1 MSRAIENIF
10 KAFGGVRPLARALS
24 AAAGRPVAPTTVQ
37 GWRSR
42 GRIPAARQ
50 ADVLAAAR
58 AAGID
63 LGPAD
68 FFDASSGSESRRP
81 TSGEAREIAFDHD
94 TPPELLTCAEMAE
107 ADRRTIA
114 GGVKGER
121 LMEAAG
127 GGIAR
132 LILERFAGVPVV
144 VLCGPGN
151 NGGDGFVIA
160 RHLIRAGWPVR
171 LATLAPVSKFSGD
184 AGINAGRWS
193 RLRGRRA
200 TVPLTPAVLD
210 GAGLVVD
217 ALFGAGLVRP
227 LGGASAAVV
236 AELNRRNLPII
247 AVDVPSGL
255 DADTGH
261 IAGEADGGV
270 AVRATLT
277 VTFFR
282 KKPGHVLF
290 PGRALCGTTHL
301 IDIGI
306 AAEVL
311 DTIAHATF
319 ENVPALW
326 RDAFP
331 VPGAATHK
339 YSRGHA
345 VVCGGTEMT
354 GAARLAARA
363 AARVGAGLVTVASAP
378 EAIPIYAADRAGQL
392 TTTLATRDD
401 LAKYLSDPRRRAV
414 LVGPGYGVGRRTRE
428 HACVALALDKA
439 VCLDADGLTSF
450 ADWPGGLFSAL
461 AEAGSRCGAAVLTP
475 HEGEFRR
482 LFPDLGDG
490 GRLARARAAA
500 SRAGAVV
507 VLKGADTVIAAPDGR
522 AAINAN
528 APPWLATAGS
538 GDVLA
543 GMITGFLAQGV
554 APFEAAAMAV
564 WIHGA
569 AAADFGPGLVAD
581 DLPGLIP
588 GVLRDLTESGGRGM
602 NA

>member
-1 MSRAIENIF
+1 
-10 KAFGGVRPLARALS
+10 
-24 AAAGRPVAPTTVQ
+24 
-37 GWRSR
+37 
-42 GRIPAARQ
+42 
-50 ADVLAAAR
+50 
-58 AAGID
+58 
-63 LGPAD
+63 
-68 FFDASSGSESRRP
+68 
-81 TSGEAREIAFDHD
+81 
-94 TPPELLTCAEMAE
+94 MAE
-107 ADRRTIA
+107 ADRRTSA
-114 GGVKGER
+114 GGIKGER
-121 LMEAAG
+121 LMEKAG
-127 GGIAR
+127 EGIAR
-132 LILERFAGVPVV
+132 LIVERFAPVPVA

-160 RHLIRAGWPVR
+160 RHLVRAGWPVR
-171 LATLAPVSKFSGD
+171 VAALAPVSKLSGD
-184 AGINAGRWS
+184 AGINARRWS
-193 RLRGRRA
+193 RLRGRQA
-200 TVPLTPAVLD
+200 TVPLTLAVLD

-227 LGGASAAVV
+227 LSGTAAAVV
-236 AELNRRNLPII
+236 TELNRCKLPVV

-261 IAGEADGGV
+261 VAGEADGGV
-270 AVRATLT
+270 AVRAALT

-282 KKPGHVLF
+282 KKLGHVLF
-290 PGRALCGTTHL
+290 PGRALCGETRV

-306 AAEVL
+306 RADVLAA
-311 DTIAHATF
+311 IKPSAF
-319 ENVPALW
+319 ENLPALW

-331 VPGAATHK
+331 VPGAAAHK

-345 VVCGGTEMT
+345 VICGGTEMT

-392 TTTLATRDD
+392 TTVLNARDD

-414 LVGPGYGVGRRTRE
+414 LIGPGYGVGRRTRE
-428 HACVALALDKA
+428 HARVALALGKA
-439 VCLDADGLTSF
+439 VCLDADSLTSF
-450 ADWPGGLFSAL
+450 ADWPAGLFSAL
-461 AEAGSRCGAAVLTP
+461 AEAGSVGAAAVLTP

-482 LFPDLGDG
+482 LFPDLGAE

-500 SRAGAVV
+500 ARAGAVV

-528 APPWLATAGS
+528 APAWLATAGS

-543 GMITGFLAQGV
+543 GMITGFLAQRV
-554 APFEAAAMAV
+554 APFDAAAMAV

-569 AAADFGPGLVAD
+569 AAANFGPGLVAD

-588 GVLRDLTESGGRGM
+588 EVLRALTALPGRGKDT
-602 NA
+602 

>member
-1 MSRAIENIF
+1 
-10 KAFGGVRPLARALS
+10 
-24 AAAGRPVAPTTVQ
+24 
-37 GWRSR
+37 
-42 GRIPAARQ
+42 
-50 ADVLAAAR
+50 
-58 AAGID
+58 
-63 LGPAD
+63 
-68 FFDASSGSESRRP
+68 
-81 TSGEAREIAFDHD
+81 
-94 TPPELLTCAEMAE
+94 MAE

-114 GGVKGER
+114 GGIKGER

-132 LILERFAGVPVV
+132 IILQRFARTPVT

-160 RHLIRAGWPVR
+160 RHLVHAGWPVR
-171 LATLAPVSKFSGD
+171 LAALAPLSKLSGD
-184 AGINAGRWS
+184 AAINARRWS
-193 RLRGRRA
+193 RLRGKGA
-200 TVPLTPAVLD
+200 ILPLTPAALD

-217 ALFGAGLVRP
+217 ALFGAGLLRP
-227 LGGASAAVV
+227 LGGAVADVV
-236 AELNRRNLPII
+236 AVMNPRNLPVV

-255 DADTGH
+255 DADTGA
-261 IAGEADGGV
+261 IAGDGGI
-270 AVRATLT
+270 AVESTLT

-290 PGRALCGTTHL
+290 PGRTLCGETQV

-306 AAEVL
+306 ATDVL
-311 DTIAHATF
+311 DAISPTTF

-326 RDAFP
+326 REFFP
-331 VPGAATHK
+331 VPGASAHK

-363 AARVGAGLVTVASAP
+363 AARVGAGLVTIASAP
-378 EAIPIYAADRAGQL
+378 EAIPIYAADRAGHL
-392 TTTLATRDD
+392 TTALTARDD

-428 HACVALALDKA
+428 HACVALTLGKA

-461 AEAGSRCGAAVLTP
+461 AEAGARGGAAVLTP

-482 LFPDLGDG
+482 LFPDLSEG
-490 GRLARARAAA
+490 GRLPRARAAA
-500 SRAGAVV
+500 ARAGAVV

-528 APPWLATAGS
+528 APAWLATAGS

-569 AAADFGPGLVAD
+569 AAASFGPGLLAD

-588 GVLRDLTESGGRGM
+588 SILKALTDPRGSR
-602 NA
+602 NDARRVSILPSPNVVKT

>member
-1 MSRAIENIF
+1 MSETLSNIF
-10 KAFGGVRPLARALS
+10 KAFGGVRPFARALS
-24 AAAGRPVAPTTVQ
+24 TAGRPVAPTTVQ

-50 ADVLAAAR
+50 AEVLAAAR
-58 AAGID
+58 VVGID

-68 FFDASSGSESRRP
+68 FFGAVAHLKPDGPAARNHREPASDRAAPS
-81 TSGEAREIAFDHD
+81 
-94 TPPELLTCAEMAE
+94 ELLTCAEMTE

-114 GGVKGER
+114 AGIKGER

-127 GGIAR
+127 EGIAR
-132 LILERFAGVPVV
+132 LIMERFAPAPVA

-160 RHLIRAGWPVR
+160 RHLVRAGWPVR
-171 LATLAPVSKFSGD
+171 LASLVPVSKLSGD
-184 AGINAGRWS
+184 AGINARRWS

-200 TVPLTPAVLD
+200 TVPLAPAVLD

-227 LGGASAAVV
+227 LGGVASNVV
-236 AELNRRNLPII
+236 AEQNRRGLPVV

-255 DADTGH
+255 DADTGA
-261 IAGEADGGV
+261 IAGEADGGI
-270 AVRATLT
+270 AVRAALT

-282 KKPGHVLF
+282 KKPGHILF
-290 PGRALCGTTHL
+290 PGRALCGETRL

-306 AAEVL
+306 AADVL
-311 DTIAHATF
+311 DAIAPATF
-319 ENVPALW
+319 ENVPTLW
-326 RDAFP
+326 RGALP
-331 VPGAATHK
+331 VPGVATHK
-339 YSRGHA
+339 YGRGHA
-345 VVCGGTEMT
+345 VICGGTEMT

-363 AARVGAGLVTVASAP
+363 AARVGAGLVTIASAP

-392 TTTLATRDD
+392 TTALTARDD

-428 HACVALALDKA
+428 HARVALSLGKA

-450 ADWPGGLFSAL
+450 SDWPGGLFSAL
-461 AEAGSRCGAAVLTP
+461 AEAGSLGGAAVLTP

-482 LFPDLGDG
+482 LFPDLGEG

-500 SRAGAVV
+500 VRAGAVV
-507 VLKGADTVIAAPDGR
+507 VLKGADTIVAAPDGR

-554 APFEAAAMAV
+554 ASFEAAVMAV

-569 AAADFGPGLVAD
+569 AAERFGPGLVAD
-581 DLPGLIP
+581 DLPDLIP
-588 GVLRDLTESGGRGM
+588 RVLRTLMASAAGGTD
-602 NA
+602 A

>member
-1 MSRAIENIF
+1 
-10 KAFGGVRPLARALS
+10 
-24 AAAGRPVAPTTVQ
+24 
-37 GWRSR
+37 
-42 GRIPAARQ
+42 
-50 ADVLAAAR
+50 
-58 AAGID
+58 
-63 LGPAD
+63 
-68 FFDASSGSESRRP
+68 
-81 TSGEAREIAFDHD
+81 
-94 TPPELLTCAEMAE
+94 MAE
-107 ADRRTIA
+107 TDRRTIA
-114 GGVKGER
+114 AGIKGER

-127 GGIAR
+127 EGIAR
-132 LILERFAGVPVV
+132 LIMERFAPAPVA

-160 RHLIRAGWPVR
+160 RHLVRAGWRVR
-171 LATLAPVSKFSGD
+171 LASLAPVSKLSGD
-184 AGINAGRWS
+184 AGINARRWS
-193 RLRGRRA
+193 RLHGRQA
-200 TVPLTPAVLD
+200 TVPLTPAILD

-227 LGGASAAVV
+227 LGGVAGNVV
-236 AELNRRNLPII
+236 AELNRRGLPVV

-255 DADTGH
+255 DADTGAV
-261 IAGEADGGV
+261 AGEAGGGV
-270 AVRATLT
+270 AARAAFT

-282 KKPGHVLF
+282 KKPGHILF
-290 PGRALCGTTHL
+290 PGRALCGETRL

-306 AAEVL
+306 AADVL
-311 DTIAHATF
+311 DAIAPATF

-326 RDAFP
+326 CGAFP
-331 VPGAATHK
+331 VPGSAAHK

-345 VVCGGTEMT
+345 VICGGTRMT

-363 AARVGAGLVTVASAP
+363 AARVGAGLVTIASAP

-392 TTTLATRDD
+392 TTALTARDD

-428 HACVALALDKA
+428 HARVALTLGKA

-450 ADWPGGLFSAL
+450 ADWPSGLFSAL
-461 AEAGSRCGAAVLTP
+461 AEAGSLDGAAVLTP

-482 LFPDLGDG
+482 LFPDLGEG

-500 SRAGAVV
+500 ARAGAVV
-507 VLKGADTVIAAPDGR
+507 VLKGADTVVAAPDGR

-569 AAADFGPGLVAD
+569 AAERFGPGLVAD
-581 DLPGLIP
+581 DLPDLIP
-588 GVLRDLTESGGRGM
+588 RVLRALTASAASGTDT
-602 NA
+602 